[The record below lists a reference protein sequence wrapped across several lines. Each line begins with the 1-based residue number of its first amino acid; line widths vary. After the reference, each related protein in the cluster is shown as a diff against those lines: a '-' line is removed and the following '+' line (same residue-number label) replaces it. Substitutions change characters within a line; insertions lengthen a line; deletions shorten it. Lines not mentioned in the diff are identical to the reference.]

1 MRLTM
6 KFGGGLLTSADTIK
20 QSARLVKERVEGG
33 DQVVVVTSALGGVT
47 DRLLKVA
54 QDLVACQRSEARP
67 LIEAFCD
74 RLLNDHLSV
83 ARNVGGHG
91 RTEIESKL
99 RGLVSLLGEDL
110 RLVARKDRS
119 ARTRDRIASM
129 GERLSTPI
137 FACALS
143 AIGVPAVDLTGGE
156 AGIVTDSNFGD
167 ALPKM
172 EICRKTVK
180 GRLGKLLD
188 EGITPVVTGFAAQDE
203 SGAIT
208 TLGRGGSDYTASI
221 LGSCLG
227 VDEIWIWKDVG
238 GIMTAN
244 PKVVREARTIPLI
257 SYSEAAEL
265 AYFGAKVL
273 HPRTMGPA
281 MQAGISIRVKDASD
295 PDHGGT
301 LVSNGTMD
309 VSGAVKAVTSM
320 DEVGL
325 ISVSGT
331 GMVGLPGVAAKVF
344 GSLAKGNVNVMMIS
358 QSSSETNI
366 TIAVRLSEVPLCRQL
381 LASDFRGDAAVRE
394 IKFDEE
400 VSIVSVVGSGMKGT
414 PGVAAGVFKA
424 VANVGVSVIM
434 IAQGSSELNI
444 SFLVRRQDAE
454 KVVSA
459 IHREFRLH
467 ELSAA

>member
-1 MRLTM
+1 MLN
-6 KFGGGLLTSADTIK
+6 SADSIK
-20 QSARLVKERVEGG
+20 QCARLVKRQVERG
-33 DQVVVVTSALGGVT
+33 DQVVVVTSALSGIT

-54 QDLVACQRSEARP
+54 KDLETAKRSDARAV
-67 LIEAFCD
+67 IDQFCD
-74 RLLNDHLSV
+74 RLLEDHISV
-83 ARNVGGHG
+83 AREVADPGAK
-91 RTEIESKL
+91 EISSKL
-99 RGLVSLLGEDL
+99 RS
-110 RLVARKDRS
+110 LVALLKTDLAHIAGKDAS
-119 ARTRDRIASM
+119 ARTMDRIASM

-137 FACALS
+137 FAAALS
-143 AIGVPAVDLTGGE
+143 SLGVRAVDLTGGE

-167 ALPKM
+167 AMPKM
-172 EICRKTVK
+172 DVCRTTIKS
-180 GRLGKLLD
+180 RLESLIS

-221 LGSCLG
+221 LGACLG

-244 PKVVREARTIPLI
+244 PKVVSEAKTIPFI
-257 SYSEAAEL
+257 SYAEAAEL

-281 MQAGISIRVKDASD
+281 MQAGISIRVKDATA
-295 PDHGGT
+295 PDRSGT
-301 LVSNGTMD
+301 LISNGTTQ
-309 VSGAVKAVTSM
+309 VPGAVKAVTSM
-320 DEVGL
+320 DDVGL

-344 GSLAKGNVNVMMIS
+344 KSLARGKVNVMMIS

-366 TIAVRLSEVPLCRQL
+366 TIAVKLSDIPACRRIL
-381 LASDFRGDAAVRE
+381 SSAFRGDAAVRE
-394 IKFDEE
+394 IAFDED

-414 PGVAAGVFKA
+414 PGVAARVFKA
-424 VANVGVSVIM
+424 VADAGASVIM
-434 IAQGSSELNI
+434 IAQGSSEMNI
-444 SFLVRRQDAE
+444 SFLVRKQDSAR
-454 KVVSA
+454 VVLS

-467 ELSAA
+467 QLPDA

>member
-1 MRLTM
+1 MKLTM
-6 KFGGGLLTSADTIK
+6 KFGGGLLTSADSIR
-20 QSARLVKERVEGG
+20 QSARLVKEQRERG

-54 QDLVACQRSEARP
+54 QDLVACKRSEAGP

-74 RLLNDHLSV
+74 RLLKDHIDV
-83 ARNVGGHG
+83 ARSVGGHDP
-91 RTEIESKL
+91 TEIESKL
-99 RGLVSLLGEDL
+99 RGLISLLGKDL
-110 RLVARKDRS
+110 CLVARKDRS
-119 ARTRDRIASM
+119 ARTKDRIASM

-137 FACALS
+137 FASALS
-143 AIGVPAVDLTGGE
+143 AVGIPAVDLTGGE

-180 GRLGKLLD
+180 SRLEKLLD
-188 EGITPVVTGFAAQDE
+188 EGITPVVTGFVAQDE

-281 MQAGISIRVKDASD
+281 MQAGISIRVKDASA
-295 PDHGGT
+295 PDGGGT

-309 VSGAVKAVTSM
+309 LPGAVKAVTSM
-320 DEVGL
+320 DDVGL

-331 GMVGLPGVAAKVF
+331 GMVGVPGVAAKVF
-344 GSLAKGNVNVMMIS
+344 DSLARGNVNVMMIS

-366 TIAVRLSEVPLCRQL
+366 TIAVRLSEIPLCRQL
-381 LASDFRGDAAVRE
+381 LASDFKGDAAVRE

-424 VANVGVSVIM
+424 VADVGVSVIM

-444 SFLVRRQDAE
+444 SFLVRRQDSE
-454 KVVSA
+454 KVVSS